1 MAKRDYSRYE
11 LRDGNKIVYIG
22 ITNDP
27 DRRIGEHGG
36 EKDFSTMR
44 VSGPKVSEETARIW
58 EQGRL
63 DTYRQNHGGENPKYN
78 KT

>member
-11 LRDGNKIVYIG
+11 LWDGNKIVYIG

-27 DRRIGEHGG
+27 DRRIGEHGA
-36 EKDFSTMR
+36 KKKFSTMQ

-58 EQGRL
+58 EQDRL
-63 DTYRQNHGGENPKYN
+63 DTYRHNHGGENPKYN

>member
-1 MAKRDYSRYE
+1 MAKCDYSRYE
-11 LRDGNKIVYIG
+11 LWNNRKLVYIG

-44 VSGPKVSEETARIW
+44 VSGPKVSEGTARDW
-58 EQGRL
+58 ERDRL
-63 DTYRQNHGGENPKYN
+63 DTYRQNHGGKNPKYN

>member
-1 MAKRDYSRYE
+1 MTKRDYSRYE
-11 LRDGNKIVYIG
+11 LWDGNKIVYIG

-27 DRRIGEHGG
+27 DRRIDEHGIK
-36 EKDFSTMR
+36 KDFSTMR

-58 EQGRL
+58 EQDRL
-63 DTYRQNHGGENPKYN
+63 DTYRQNHEGKNPKYN